1 MFFSLETKQP
11 SAYLYPSGA
20 VPFFQMTH
28 NSYNFRT
35 ILEHFLYN
43 LYVTPLRLES
53 DPAQAFFTT
62 AVISIHSTGQNGFL
76 SGTAHLKVPEL
87 SLSSGFF
94 VLLKSVLD
102 LLYFFLSSLFSL
114 PDSTLLAL
122 IIHRQLLVTLGSP
135 THLLLLRPFELLIKL
150 LQFFLAFSYM

>member
-1 MFFSLETKQP
+1 MFFSLETKQL

-43 LYVTPLRLES
+43 LYVTPLRLEA

-62 AVISIHSTGQNGFL
+62 AVISIHSMGQNGFL

-94 VLLKSVLD
+94 VLLKSVLN
-102 LLYFFLSSLFSL
+102 LLYFSSSLFSARL
-114 PDSTLLAL
+114 NLTSTD
-122 IIHRQLLVTLGSP
+122 HTSSVTSNTRIPIASSP
-135 THLLLLRPFELLIKL
+135 SKTF
-150 LQFFLAFSYM
+150 

>member
-28 NSYNFRT
+28 HYYNFRT
-35 ILEHFLYN
+35 ILEHFLYK
-43 LYVTPLRLES
+43 LYVTPLRLEA

-62 AVISIHSTGQNGFL
+62 AVISIHSMGQNGFL

-122 IIHRQLLVTLGSP
+122 IIHRQLLVTLVSP

-150 LQFFLAFSYM
+150 LQFFLAFS

>member
-28 NSYNFRT
+28 NSYSFRT

-43 LYVTPLRLES
+43 LYVTPLRLEA

-62 AVISIHSTGQNGFL
+62 AVISIHSMGQNGFL
-76 SGTAHLKVPEL
+76 SGTAHLKVPEF

-150 LQFFLAFSYM
+150 LQFFLAFS

>member
-11 SAYLYPSGA
+11 SAYLYPFGA

-43 LYVTPLRLES
+43 LYVTPLRLEA

-62 AVISIHSTGQNGFL
+62 AVISIHFMGQNGFL

-150 LQFFLAFSYM
+150 LQFFLAFS

>member
-43 LYVTPLRLES
+43 LYVTPLRLEA

-62 AVISIHSTGQNGFL
+62 AVISIHSMGQNGFL

-102 LLYFFLSSLFSL
+102 LLYFFLSSLLSL
-114 PDSTLLAL
+114 LYSTLLAL

-150 LQFFLAFSYM
+150 LQFFLAFS

>member
-1 MFFSLETKQP
+1 MFFSLETKQL

-35 ILEHFLYN
+35 ILEHFLYK
-43 LYVTPLRLES
+43 LYVTPLRLEA

-62 AVISIHSTGQNGFL
+62 AVISIHSMGQNGFL

-94 VLLKSVLD
+94 VLLKSVLN
-102 LLYFFLSSLFSL
+102 LLYFSSSLFSL

-135 THLLLLRPFELLIKL
+135 TNLLLLRPFELLIKL
-150 LQFFLAFSYM
+150 FAVLLGILLV

>member
-43 LYVTPLRLES
+43 LYVTPLRLEA

-62 AVISIHSTGQNGFL
+62 AVISIHYMGQNGFL

-150 LQFFLAFSYM
+150 FVVLLGILLV

>member
-1 MFFSLETKQP
+1 M
-11 SAYLYPSGA
+11 
-20 VPFFQMTH
+20 
-28 NSYNFRT
+28 
-35 ILEHFLYN
+35 YN
-43 LYVTPLRLES
+43 LYVTPLRLEA

-62 AVISIHSTGQNGFL
+62 AVISIHYMGQNGFL

-102 LLYFFLSSLFSL
+102 LLYFFLSSLLSL

-150 LQFFLAFSYM
+150 LQFFLAFSKFDLSPILTSVIWATEYFNAVAVSMFPN

>member
-1 MFFSLETKQP
+1 M
-11 SAYLYPSGA
+11 
-20 VPFFQMTH
+20 
-28 NSYNFRT
+28 
-35 ILEHFLYN
+35 YN
-43 LYVTPLRLES
+43 LYVTPLRLEA

-62 AVISIHSTGQNGFL
+62 AVISIHSMGQNGFL

-102 LLYFFLSSLFSL
+102 LLYFFLSSLLFL

-150 LQFFLAFSYM
+150 LQFFLAFSKFDLSPILTSVIWATEYFNAVAVSMFPN

>member
-43 LYVTPLRLES
+43 LYVTPLRLEA

-62 AVISIHSTGQNGFL
+62 AVISIHSMGQNGFL

-94 VLLKSVLD
+94 VLLKSVLN
-102 LLYFFLSSLFSL
+102 LFSSSLFSL
-114 PDSTLLAL
+114 PDSILLAL

-150 LQFFLAFSYM
+150 LQFFLAFS

>member
-1 MFFSLETKQP
+1 MFFSLETKQL

-43 LYVTPLRLES
+43 LYVTPLRLEA

-62 AVISIHSTGQNGFL
+62 AVISIHSMGQNGFL

-122 IIHRQLLVTLGSP
+122 IIHRQLLVTLGFPS
-135 THLLLLRPFELLIKL
+135 HLFLLRPFELLIKL
-150 LQFFLAFSYM
+150 LQFFLAFS

>member
-1 MFFSLETKQP
+1 MFFSLETKQL

-43 LYVTPLRLES
+43 LYVTPLRLEA

-62 AVISIHSTGQNGFL
+62 AVISIHSMGQNGFL

-122 IIHRQLLVTLGSP
+122 IIHRQLLVTLGFPS
-135 THLLLLRPFELLIKL
+135 HLLLLRPFELLIKL
-150 LQFFLAFSYM
+150 FAVLLGILLV

>member
-1 MFFSLETKQP
+1 MFFSLETKQL

-43 LYVTPLRLES
+43 LYVTPLRLEA
-53 DPAQAFFTT
+53 DPAQAFFNSCN
-62 AVISIHSTGQNGFL
+62 SIHSIGQNGFL

-94 VLLKSVLD
+94 VLLKSVLN
-102 LLYFFLSSLFSL
+102 LLYFSSSLFSL

-150 LQFFLAFSYM
+150 FAVLLGILLV

>member
-43 LYVTPLRLES
+43 LYVTPLRLKA

-62 AVISIHSTGQNGFL
+62 AVISIHSMGQNGFL

-94 VLLKSVLD
+94 VLLKSELD

-150 LQFFLAFSYM
+150 LQFFLAFS

>member
-43 LYVTPLRLES
+43 LYVTPLRLEA

-62 AVISIHSTGQNGFL
+62 AVISIHSMGQNGFL

-122 IIHRQLLVTLGSP
+122 IIHRQLLVTLGFPS
-135 THLLLLRPFELLIKL
+135 HLLLLRPFELLIKL
-150 LQFFLAFSYM
+150 LQFFLAFS

>member
-28 NSYNFRT
+28 HYYNFRT
-35 ILEHFLYN
+35 ILEHFLYK
-43 LYVTPLRLES
+43 LYVTPLRLEA

-62 AVISIHSTGQNGFL
+62 AVISIHSMGQKGFL

-87 SLSSGFF
+87 
-94 VLLKSVLD
+94 
-102 LLYFFLSSLFSL
+102 
-114 PDSTLLAL
+114 
-122 IIHRQLLVTLGSP
+122 
-135 THLLLLRPFELLIKL
+135 
-150 LQFFLAFSYM
+150 

>member
-28 NSYNFRT
+28 HYYNFRT
-35 ILEHFLYN
+35 ILEHFLYK
-43 LYVTPLRLES
+43 LYVTPLRLEA

-62 AVISIHSTGQNGFL
+62 AVISIHSMGQNGFL

-150 LQFFLAFSYM
+150 LQFFLAFS

>member
-1 MFFSLETKQP
+1 MFFSLETKQL

-43 LYVTPLRLES
+43 LYVTPLRLEA

-62 AVISIHSTGQNGFL
+62 AVISIHYMGKNGFL

-94 VLLKSVLD
+94 VLLKSVLN
-102 LLYFFLSSLFSL
+102 LLYFSSSLFSL

-150 LQFFLAFSYM
+150 FAVLLGILLV